1 MWKDQIEKK
10 NKLSKKKI
18 QKGHEFFPWPCKL
31 VHDISKK
38 K

>member
-18 QKGHEFFPWPCKL
+18 QKGHEFFPW
-31 VHDISKK
+31 
-38 K
+38 